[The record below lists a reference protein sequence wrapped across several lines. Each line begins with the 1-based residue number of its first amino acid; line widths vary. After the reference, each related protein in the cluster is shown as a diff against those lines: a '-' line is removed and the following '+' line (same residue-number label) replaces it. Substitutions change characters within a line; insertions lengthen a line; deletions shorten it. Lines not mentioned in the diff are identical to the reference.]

1 MSCMPSLEDSSMIRV
16 VSSAKRDF
24 WQYVFLQIL
33 FVVLTCICR
42 DVPSLVEVSDPLSEL
57 RARLGIVGQVDP
69 LHEDDGHEL
78 SQLILD
84 NFGLQSLEIISK
96 DFKCSC
102 YQQKCFAC
110 IRTLHSYPSMSI
122 FAMTISEVMIW
133 NTSLTNI
140 A

>member
-1 MSCMPSLEDSSMIRV
+1 MAIRLIV
-16 VSSAKRDF
+16 NN
-24 WQYVFLQIL
+24 I
-33 FVVLTCICR
+33 VVLTCICR
-42 DVPSLVEVSDPLSEL
+42 DVPRLVEVSDPLSEL
-57 RARLGIVGQVDP
+57 WARLGIVGQVDP
-69 LHEDDGHEL
+69 FHEDDGHEL

-84 NFGLQSLEIISK
+84 NFGLQSLENNSK
-96 DFKCSC
+96 DFKCSY